1 MTGRGGR
8 GVRYWVVRPS
18 AIPARIFL
26 LLGAVAL
33 SIAFWAYCAQRTIL
47 DPEATRDLATALVDT
62 DRVAGTLV
70 DELAAQLVDR
80 APEAAPDGTSDAV
93 TESQAAAIARAAIA
107 DPRVA
112 AAFGSTLGDLHEQLL
127 LGNEQGDVALDTAA
141 INAALSDSIAAVD
154 PALADR
160 IGNADPVE
168 LSIDAGS
175 LPSLRAVDERSN
187 NVLLAAAL
195 LGLIAFGLG
204 VVVHPDPWQGVTMVG
219 RRLVAISLVP
229 VVFYVVVP
237 AALRAIGAGWGET
250 LAPFA
255 DAYGS
260 RILPAAI
267 TLLVGGIA
275 LWIGGH
281 VARVT
286 QADPAP
292 RSRHGDGPGP
302 GLQRLPRSTR
312 RTSRRA
318 TPYVSPAPGRT
329 DLRL

>member
-1 MTGRGGR
+1 M
-8 GVRYWVVRPS
+8 
-18 AIPARIFL
+18 
-26 LLGAVAL
+26 LGTVAL

-80 APEAAPDGTSDAV
+80 APDGTAGAV
-93 TESQAAAIARAAIA
+93 TDSQAAAIARAAIA
-107 DPRVA
+107 DPRIA
-112 AAFGSTLGDLHEQLL
+112 AAFGATLGDLHEQLL
-127 LGNEQGDVALDTAA
+127 LGNEQGDVELDTAA
-141 INAALSDSIAAVD
+141 INAALRDSIAAVD

-160 IGNADPVE
+160 IDAADPVA

-175 LPSLRAVDERSN
+175 LPSLRAVDDRANS
-187 NVLLAAAL
+187 VLLAAAL
-195 LGLIAFGLG
+195 LGLIGFGLG
-204 VVVHPDPWQGVTMVG
+204 VVVHPDPWRAVTMVG

-229 VVFYVVVP
+229 VVFYLLVP

-275 LWIGGH
+275 LWMGGH

-286 QADPAP
+286 QAGSTP
-292 RSRHGDGPGP
+292 RSRRGDPDP
-302 GLQRLPRSTR
+302 PPPPRATR
-312 RTSRRA
+312 RASRRA
-318 TPYVSPAPGRT
+318 MQHVSPAPGRT